1 MSFSYEKN
9 KTKNSYKYKEIMNAI
24 NNFGIPT
31 QEYKNHQFLNSTM
44 TNQRN
49 SNAYSPLNYKTI
61 STLRPN
67 NNYQTYKSKSK
78 NIFGLKLDLTNKN
91 KEKFVLTKKNTRNKR
106 EFLGDIYNYELLKF
120 EGMLKRGKKFQPTKT
135 VKKIKEVK
143 FKPDNEKLDEEKKKC
158 LRKLNY
164 WDYL

>member
-9 KTKNSYKYKEIMNAI
+9 KTKKSHKYQEIMNAI
-24 NNFGIPT
+24 NNFGEPS
-31 QEYKNHQFLNSTM
+31 QEYKMHQFLNSTM
-44 TNQRN
+44 TSQRN
-49 SNAYSPLNYKTI
+49 SNAYSPINYKTI
-61 STLRPN
+61 SSLTTID
-67 NNYQTYKSKSK
+67 NYKNSKTKSK
-78 NIFGLKLDLTNKN
+78 NIFGLKLDLTNKDN
-91 KEKFVLTKKNTRNKR
+91 EKFVLQKKNTKNKTD
-106 EFLGDIYNYELLKF
+106 FLGDIYNYELLKF
-120 EGMLKRGKKFQPTKT
+120 EGMLKRGKKFQPNKT

>member
-24 NNFGIPT
+24 NNFGVPT

-78 NIFGLKLDLTNKN
+78 NIFGLKLDLTNK
-91 KEKFVLTKKNTRNKR
+91 
-106 EFLGDIYNYELLKF
+106 
-120 EGMLKRGKKFQPTKT
+120 
-135 VKKIKEVK
+135 
-143 FKPDNEKLDEEKKKC
+143 DNEKLDEEKKKC

>member
-9 KTKNSYKYKEIMNAI
+9 KTKKSHKYQEIMNAI
-24 NNFGIPT
+24 NNFGEPS
-31 QEYKNHQFLNSTM
+31 QEYKMHQFLNSTM
-44 TNQRN
+44 TSQRN
-49 SNAYSPLNYKTI
+49 SNAYSPINYKTI
-61 STLRPN
+61 YSLTTID
-67 NNYQTYKSKSK
+67 NYKNSKTKSK

-91 KEKFVLTKKNTRNKR
+91 KEKFVLTKKNTRNKT

-120 EGMLKRGKKFQPTKT
+120 EGMLKRGKKFQPNKT

>member
-9 KTKNSYKYKEIMNAI
+9 KTKKSHKYQEIMNAI
-24 NNFGIPT
+24 NNFGVPS

-44 TNQRN
+44 INQRN
-49 SNAYSPLNYKTI
+49 SKAFSPVNYKTI
-61 STLRPN
+61 SPSKIIS
-67 NNYQTYKSKSK
+67 NYKTKTKSKD
-78 NIFGLKLDLTNKN
+78 IFGLKLDLTNKD
-91 KEKFVLTKKNTRNKR
+91 KEKFILTKKNTRNKR

-143 FKPDNEKLDEEKKKC
+143 FKPDNEKLDEEKRNC

>member
-1 MSFSYEKN
+1 
-9 KTKNSYKYKEIMNAI
+9 
-24 NNFGIPT
+24 
-31 QEYKNHQFLNSTM
+31 
-44 TNQRN
+44 
-49 SNAYSPLNYKTI
+49 
-61 STLRPN
+61 
-67 NNYQTYKSKSK
+67 
-78 NIFGLKLDLTNKN
+78 
-91 KEKFVLTKKNTRNKR
+91 LTKKNTRNKT

-120 EGMLKRGKKFQPTKT
+120 EGMLKRGKKFQPNKT